1 MAFKAP
7 EKLNGQYLH
16 DQVRAECDRVARDP
30 HGDIT
35 FTVGRHMLQN
45 IYNRDQMGSP

>member
-1 MAFKAP
+1 MGNTCTIRFVPNAIASHVIPMAT
-7 EKLNGQYLH
+7 
-16 DQVRAECDRVARDP
+16 
-30 HGDIT
+30 IT